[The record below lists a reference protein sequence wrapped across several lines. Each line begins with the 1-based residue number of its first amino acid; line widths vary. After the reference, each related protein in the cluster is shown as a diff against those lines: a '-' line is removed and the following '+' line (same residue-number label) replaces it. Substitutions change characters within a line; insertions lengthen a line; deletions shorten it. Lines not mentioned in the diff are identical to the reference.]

1 MEGSTPRSKTMMFEK
16 FYGLRAP
23 SEVVVHPPITVK
35 TKGSGSRLIS
45 KKGARKRKE
54 NKPLR
59 MCGNCHKLSDYD
71 ARNCPAL
78 ML

>member
-1 MEGSTPRSKTMMFEK
+1 MEGSISHSKAMMFEQ

-23 SEVVVHPPITVK
+23 SEVVVHPPIPIK
-35 TKGSGSRLIS
+35 TKGSDNRLIS

-59 MCGNCHKLSDYD
+59 MCINCHKLSDHD
-71 ARNCPAL
+71 ARNCPA
-78 ML
+78 